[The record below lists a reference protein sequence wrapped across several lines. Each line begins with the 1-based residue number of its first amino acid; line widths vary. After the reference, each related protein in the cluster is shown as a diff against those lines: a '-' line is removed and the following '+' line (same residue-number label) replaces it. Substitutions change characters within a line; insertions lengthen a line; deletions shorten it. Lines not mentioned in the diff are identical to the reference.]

1 MRFFSRLLGVT
12 LITVCAMSTPVFAG
26 DCAKTVMG
34 GGCSSEVASGVAP
47 HMRSQVPA
55 PVANNQ
61 AAANEKKPATPAANT
76 KISASAE
83 QKPKI

>member
-1 MRFFSRLLGVT
+1 MKVFSSLFGATLLS
-12 LITVCAMSTPVFAG
+12 VCLMSSPVLAG

-34 GGCSSEVASGVAP
+34 GGCSSEVASGVAA

-55 PVANNQ
+55 PAANNQ
-61 AAANEKKPATPAANT
+61 AAANEKKPATSAANT
-76 KISASAE
+76 KVSASAE

>member
-1 MRFFSRLLGVT
+1 MKVFSSLLGAAM
-12 LITVCAMSTPVFAG
+12 LSVCVISAPVFAG

-47 HMRSQVPA
+47 HMRSQVP
-55 PVANNQ
+55 VANNQ
-61 AAANEKKPATPAANT
+61 AATNEKKPAAPAANT
-76 KISASAE
+76 KLSASAE